1 MNESKEHMEIR
12 KMNQHEIMDN
22 MTHKEFETI
31 NNENSSNEEKAKA
44 WNDASKRI
52 ENYYQRTSYI
62 HEDLQELIKLLH
74 VISDNLLCIQDN
86 LCSSNIMHDY
96 KQSFDDI
103 QILLTTVDKDKLHV
117 LANSLKENKKNEESN
132 SN

>member
-1 MNESKEHMEIR
+1 
-12 KMNQHEIMDN
+12 MNQHEIMDN

-31 NNENSSNEEKAKA
+31 NNENSSNEETAKA

-52 ENYYQRTSYI
+52 ENYYGADIIGVQRTSYI

-86 LCSSNIMHDY
+86 LCASNIMHDY

-103 QILLTTVDKDKLHV
+103 QILLTTVDKDKLHI
-117 LANSLKENKKNEESN
+117 LANSLKENKKNEERN

>member
-1 MNESKEHMEIR
+1 
-12 KMNQHEIMDN
+12 MNQHEIMDN

-44 WNDASKRI
+44 WNDSSKRI
-52 ENYYQRTSYI
+52 ENYWADIIGVQRTSYI

-74 VISDNLLCIQDN
+74 IISDNLLCIQDN
-86 LCSSNIMHDY
+86 LCASNIMHDY

-103 QILLTTVDKDKLHV
+103 QILLTTVDKDKLHI